1 MNAVG
6 LLAIILNRTDDPR
19 WFCWFTSSQLAETGH
34 SPARVPTHRL
44 SSQEG
49 RTSLIARTFRRALLT
64 SIGVATVV
72 ATVAACGSGGSSGD
86 QPVGEP
92 VSGGTLTF
100 YDPVEYNAWK
110 PTNSIWSNSQVANN
124 LAERL
129 IWQDPGTGEYRP
141 WLAES
146 YQISDD
152 HLSYTFTLRPG
163 VTFSDGTPLD
173 AEVVKLNFDQHGF
186 GDEALG
192 ITQDPFWTDYAGT
205 DAVDD
210 RTVVVKLAKPNA
222 GFIQILSNYRASS
235 ILGKATLERDLN
247 GQSDLR
253 NWVGTGPFVVDS
265 VDGTTGVTLTRREDY
280 NWAPEGSGHTGAA
293 YLDRIVFKTV
303 PEAGTRV
310 GALQSGETQ
319 IARNVAPYDE
329 ETVTAG
335 GGTLLAIP
343 VQGETNDLTVRLDNP
358 DSPLQDK
365 QVRLAL
371 QAATDRQAINEAVL
385 SPNYP
390 IPTSALVQGTPL
402 RGDSSAALQ
411 YDLDKAK
418 SLLDQAGWIPGP
430 DGIRVK
436 NGQRLSIHQ
445 RVAPY
450 YQVSQSVLEVLQ
462 AQWREAGVEIRITS
476 PSLTEYEAQ
485 EQTAPDWF
493 FTQGQTSTAEP
504 SVLRTS
510 YGSDR
515 QDVTQQ
521 APPDAQ
527 LDELLAAQ
535 SYEFDPEKRKAAVQA
550 IEDHI
555 FAEGYSIPLY
565 DETQVFGLAPSVQ
578 GFTTESTG
586 RSWFYD
592 TWLSE

>member
-1 MNAVG
+1 MFAS
-6 LLAIILNRTDDPR
+6 RFR
-19 WFCWFTSSQLAETGH
+19 
-34 SPARVPTHRL
+34 RVLL
-44 SSQEG
+44 SS
-49 RTSLIARTFRRALLT
+49 AA
-64 SIGVATVV
+64 AAMAV
-72 ATVAACGSGGSSGD
+72 ATVAACGGGSSSD
-86 QPVGEP
+86 QPVGDP
-92 VSGGTLTF
+92 VDGGTLTF

-110 PTNSIWSNSQVANN
+110 PTNSIWSNSQVSNN

-129 IWQDPGTGEYRP
+129 IWQDPESGEYKP

-146 YQISDD
+146 YEISDD
-152 HLSYTFTLRPG
+152 HLSYTFKLRPD
-163 VTFSDGTPLD
+163 VTFSDGTPLN
-173 AEVVKLNFDQHGF
+173 AEVVKLNFDQHGT

-205 DAVDD
+205 DVVDD
-210 RTVVVKLAKPNA
+210 STVVVRLAKPNA

-235 ILGKATLERDLN
+235 ILGASTLAKDLN

-253 NWVGTGPFVVDS
+253 NWVGTGPFVVES
-265 VDGTTGVTLTRREDY
+265 VDGTTAVTLKRRDDY
-280 NWAPEGSGHTGAA
+280 NWAPTGSKHTGKA
-293 YLDRIVFKTV
+293 YLERIIFKTV

-310 GALQSGETQ
+310 GALQSGEAQ

-335 GGTLLAIP
+335 GGTLLPIS
-343 VQGETNDLTVRLDNP
+343 VQGETNDLTVRLDSP
-358 DSPLQDK
+358 DSPLHDK
-365 QVRLAL
+365 RVRLAL

-390 IPTSALVQGTPL
+390 IPTSALVKGTPL
-402 RGDSSAALQ
+402 RGDSSSHLQ

-418 SLLDQAGWIPGP
+418 SLLDEAGWKPGP

-436 NGQRLSIHQ
+436 DGKRLSIHQ

-462 AQWREAGVEIRITS
+462 SQWRDAGVEIKLTS

-485 EQTAPDWF
+485 EQSATDWY

-515 QDVTQQ
+515 QDVTKQL
-521 APPDAQ
+521 PPDAK

-535 SYEFDPEKRKAAVQA
+535 SREFDPEKRKAAVQA

-555 FAEGYSIPLY
+555 FDEGYSIPLY
-565 DETQVFGLAPSVQ
+565 DETQVFGLGPSVQ

-592 TWLSE
+592 TWINE

>member
-1 MNAVG
+1 MFATRFR
-6 LLAIILNRTDDPR
+6 RTM
-19 WFCWFTSSQLAETGH
+19 
-34 SPARVPTHRL
+34 L
-44 SSQEG
+44 SS
-49 RTSLIARTFRRALLT
+49 
-64 SIGVATVV
+64 
-72 ATVAACGSGGSSGD
+72 ATVAVIATALTACGGGASD
-86 QPVGEP
+86 QPVGDP

-110 PTNSIWSNSQVANN
+110 PTNSIWSNSQVSNN

-129 IWQDPGTGEYRP
+129 IWQDPKTGEYRP

-146 YQISDD
+146 YQVSDD
-152 HLSYTFTLRPG
+152 HLAYTFKLKPG
-163 VTFSDGTPLD
+163 VTFSDGTLLN

-186 GDEALG
+186 GNEKLG

-205 DAVDD
+205 DVVDD
-210 RTVVVKLAKPNA
+210 QTVVVRLAKPNA

-235 ILGKATLERDLN
+235 ILGKSLLEKDLN

-253 NWVGTGPFVVDS
+253 NWVGTGPFVVES
-265 VDGTTGVTLTRREDY
+265 VNGTTGVTLKRRDDY
-280 NWAPEGSGHTGAA
+280 NWAPDGSAHTGKA

-310 GALQSGETQ
+310 GALQSGEAQ
-319 IARNVAPYDE
+319 IARNIAPYDE

-335 GGTLLAIP
+335 GGKLLPIS

-358 DSPLQDK
+358 ASPLQDK

-371 QAATDRQAINEAVL
+371 QAATDRAAINEAVL

-390 IPTSALVQGTPL
+390 IPTSALVKGTPL
-402 RGDSSAALQ
+402 RGDSSKYLNH
-411 YDLDKAK
+411 DLAKAT
-418 SLLDQAGWIPGP
+418 SLLDAAGWRPGA
-430 DGIRVK
+430 DGIRVEDGK
-436 NGQRLSIHQ
+436 RLSIHL

-450 YQVSQSVLEVLQ
+450 YQVSQSVLEVLRS
-462 AQWREAGVEIRITS
+462 QWREAGVEIKITS

-485 EQTAPDWF
+485 EQTADDWF
-493 FTQGQTSTAEP
+493 LTQGQTSTAEP

-515 QDVTQQ
+515 QDVLEKSP
-521 APPDAQ
+521 ADAQ
-527 LDELLAAQ
+527 LDALLAAQ
-535 SYEFDPEKRKAAVQA
+535 SYEFDTAKRKAAIQA
-550 IEDHI
+550 VEDRI
-555 FAEGYSIPLY
+555 FGEAYSIPLY
-565 DETQVFGLAPSVQ
+565 DETQVFGLASNVQ

-592 TWLSE
+592 TWISG

>member
-1 MNAVG
+1 MFASRFRQSVLSWAAV
-6 LLAIILNRTDDPR
+6 A
-19 WFCWFTSSQLAETGH
+19 
-34 SPARVPTHRL
+34 
-44 SSQEG
+44 
-49 RTSLIARTFRRALLT
+49 
-64 SIGVATVV
+64 VA
-72 ATVAACGSGGSSGD
+72 ATMVAACSGGSSSNE
-86 QPVGEP
+86 PVGDP
-92 VSGGTLTF
+92 VFGGTLTF
-100 YDPVEYNAWK
+100 YDPVEYQGWK

-129 IWQDPGTGEYRP
+129 IWQDPQTGDYKP

-146 YQISDD
+146 YQISED
-152 HLSYTFTLRPG
+152 HLAYTFKLKPG
-163 VTFSDGTPLD
+163 ITFSDRSVLD

-186 GDEALG
+186 GDEARG

-205 DAVDD
+205 DVIDD
-210 RTVVVKLAKPNA
+210 STVVVRLSKPNA

-235 ILGKATLERDLN
+235 ILGTATLERDLN

-253 NWVGTGPFVVDS
+253 NWVGTGPFVVES
-265 VDGTTGVTLTRREDY
+265 VGGTTGVTLKRRDDY
-280 NWAPEGSGHTGAA
+280 DWAPEGSKHSGEA
-293 YLDRIVFKTV
+293 YLERIVFKTV

-310 GALQSGETQ
+310 GALQSGEAQ

-329 ETVTAG
+329 ETVTSG

-343 VQGETNDLTVRLDNP
+343 VQGETNDLTVRLDQP
-358 DSPLQDK
+358 GSPLQDK

-371 QAATDRQAINEAVL
+371 QAATDRQAINESVL

-390 IPTSALVQGTPL
+390 IPTGALVKGTPL
-402 RGDSSAALQ
+402 RGDSSGYLK
-411 YDLDKAK
+411 YDLEKAK
-418 SLLDQAGWIPGP
+418 SLLDGAGWRAGP

-436 NGQRLSIHQ
+436 DGKRLSIHQ

-462 AQWREAGVEIRITS
+462 SQWREAGVEITITS

-485 EQTAPDWF
+485 EQTATDWF

-515 QDVTQQ
+515 QDVLEKL
-521 APPDAQ
+521 PPDAK

-535 SYEFDPEKRKAAVQA
+535 SYEFDPEKRKSAIQA
-550 IEDHI
+550 IEDDI
-555 FAEGYSIPLY
+555 FSEGYSIPLY
-565 DETQVFGLAPSVQ
+565 DETQVFGLGPTVQ
-578 GFTTESTG
+578 GFATESTG

-592 TWLSE
+592 TWISG